1 MVRAGPATLCG
12 GGANFASHGAR
23 PWGGET
29 AKFIN
34 LDASE
39 RVASNSHDTEGAVSG
54 RAVGLFLSCFVP

>member
-39 RVASNSHDTEGAVSG
+39 KLG
-54 RAVGLFLSCFVP
+54 